1 MQICVHACGCTGEAR
16 QTAHSRECG
25 DTLES
30 TLELGAQQCTQ
41 EHVLLTCGQC
51 VANVLL
57 EYMIELGAPHTHT
70 HTHRLNE

>member
-1 MQICVHACGCTGEAR
+1 MHVGAQGKQGR
-16 QTAHSRECG
+16 QH
-25 DTLES
+25 TLES